1 MNNQITECDLSALLK
16 FTKEIDSQN
25 ETALKSITSELES
38 TRREY
43 KKVVEQNTTL
53 QKDLQIATMK
63 LDLIKDLLDRQNVLE
78 PMCAFLKENIN
89 RIMEISL

>member
-16 FTKEIDSQN
+16 FTAEIDSQN